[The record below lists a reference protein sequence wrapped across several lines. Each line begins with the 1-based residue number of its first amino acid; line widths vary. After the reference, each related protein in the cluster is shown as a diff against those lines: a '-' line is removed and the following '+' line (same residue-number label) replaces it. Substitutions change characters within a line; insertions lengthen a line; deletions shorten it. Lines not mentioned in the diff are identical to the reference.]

1 MATELQDWRKNIL
14 EQLEKRKIKEA
25 NPFQELI
32 NSHGELLRGFSVYK
46 LRNSELELQTYQL
59 KQEILELQGR
69 IAVGG
74 NGSFNSDKEL
84 KIYKL
89 QEELT
94 ELHRTKGEHAQ
105 KIIQLTIDL
114 KAKDDLILQK
124 DLIIRENQNQM
135 DSVLSEN
142 GRLNSLIA
150 DLDAANQAIKD
161 EHQALQMLCN
171 STEEKY
177 KNLQFEYQEL
187 VQRCMHQKALEAD
200 LLNMQNEVLASR
212 RQQKLQQELIDAAN
226 EPIFLPPVSLS
237 PENGKRSSSYSSLGM
252 ICLTSVPD
260 RPTQSTEKNLEK
272 GYQTFWFYSTLQEC
286 HEGEVMTVR
295 FSPSGKY
302 FVTGGSD
309 RKVKIWEIDGR
320 GAFKELA
327 TLTGC
332 RQSVT
337 CTRFDLL
344 EKLILASSNDNACWI
359 WSINDLR
366 LRHTLTGHSNK
377 VMTAKFLG
385 TDSSK
390 IASGSYDRTIKVWD
404 LRSKVCTKT
413 IFAGSSC
420 NDLVT
425 SDIAGTTIISGHFDK
440 KIRFWDIR
448 CDQNSNEIQLQG
460 KVASLD
466 LSQDMN
472 YLLACTRDDSLKL
485 IDLRRNQ
492 IVSTYR
498 TDGFKVAFD
507 YTRACFSP
515 DAQYAL
521 CGSHDNN
528 IYVWN
533 TRTNQLDKVLKEHK
547 SAVIATAW
555 HPHGSSILSSDK
567 NKHVILW
574 NDF

>member
-1 MATELQDWRKNIL
+1 
-14 EQLEKRKIKEA
+14 
-25 NPFQELI
+25 
-32 NSHGELLRGFSVYK
+32 
-46 LRNSELELQTYQL
+46 
-59 KQEILELQGR
+59 R

-260 RPTQSTEKNLEK
+260 RPTQST
-272 GYQTFWFYSTLQEC
+272 EC

>member
-94 ELHRTKGEHAQ
+94 ELHRTKGE
-105 KIIQLTIDL
+105 
-114 KAKDDLILQK
+114 
-124 DLIIRENQNQM
+124 
-135 DSVLSEN
+135 
-142 GRLNSLIA
+142 
-150 DLDAANQAIKD
+150 AIKD

>member
-1 MATELQDWRKNIL
+1 MQ
-14 EQLEKRKIKEA
+14 
-25 NPFQELI
+25 
-32 NSHGELLRGFSVYK
+32 
-46 LRNSELELQTYQL
+46 
-59 KQEILELQGR
+59 
-69 IAVGG
+69 
-74 NGSFNSDKEL
+74 
-84 KIYKL
+84 
-89 QEELT
+89 
-94 ELHRTKGEHAQ
+94 
-105 KIIQLTIDL
+105 
-114 KAKDDLILQK
+114 
-124 DLIIRENQNQM
+124 QM
-135 DSVLSEN
+135 
-142 GRLNSLIA
+142 
-150 DLDAANQAIKD
+150 
-161 EHQALQMLCN
+161 
-171 STEEKY
+171 
-177 KNLQFEYQEL
+177 NLFFYHL
-187 VQRCMHQKALEAD
+187 
-200 LLNMQNEVLASR
+200 
-212 RQQKLQQELIDAAN
+212 
-226 EPIFLPPVSLS
+226 SLS
-237 PENGKRSSSYSSLGM
+237 PEIGKRSSSYSNLGM

-260 RPTQSTEKNLEK
+260 RPTQST
-272 GYQTFWFYSTLQEC
+272 
-286 HEGEVMTVR
+286 
-295 FSPSGKY
+295 
-302 FVTGGSD
+302 
-309 RKVKIWEIDGR
+309 
-320 GAFKELA
+320 
-327 TLTGC
+327 
-332 RQSVT
+332 
-337 CTRFDLL
+337 

-492 IVSTYR
+492 IVSTY
-498 TDGFKVAFD
+498 
-507 YTRACFSP
+507 SP

>member
-200 LLNMQNEVLASR
+200 LLNMQNEVLAR

-260 RPTQSTEKNLEK
+260 RPTQST
-272 GYQTFWFYSTLQEC
+272 EC

>member
-260 RPTQSTEKNLEK
+260 RPTQST
-272 GYQTFWFYSTLQEC
+272 EC

>member
-260 RPTQSTEKNLEK
+260 RPTQSTEK
-272 GYQTFWFYSTLQEC
+272 
-286 HEGEVMTVR
+286 
-295 FSPSGKY
+295 
-302 FVTGGSD
+302 
-309 RKVKIWEIDGR
+309 
-320 GAFKELA
+320 
-327 TLTGC
+327 
-332 RQSVT
+332 
-337 CTRFDLL
+337 
-344 EKLILASSNDNACWI
+344 LILASSNDNACWI

>member
-32 NSHGELLRGFSVYK
+32 NSHGELLRGFSVFK

-114 KAKDDLILQK
+114 KAKDESILQK
-124 DLIIRENQNQM
+124 DSIIRENQIQM
-135 DSVLSEN
+135 DNILSEY

-150 DLDAANQAIKD
+150 DLEAANQAIKD

-200 LLNMQNEVLASR
+200 LLNMQNEVLAR

-252 ICLTSVPD
+252 IYLTSVPD
-260 RPTQSTEKNLEK
+260 RPTQSTEKNLGK
-272 GYQTFWFYSTLQEC
+272 GNQTFWFYSTLQEC

-555 HPHGSSILSSDK
+555 HPNGSCILSSDK